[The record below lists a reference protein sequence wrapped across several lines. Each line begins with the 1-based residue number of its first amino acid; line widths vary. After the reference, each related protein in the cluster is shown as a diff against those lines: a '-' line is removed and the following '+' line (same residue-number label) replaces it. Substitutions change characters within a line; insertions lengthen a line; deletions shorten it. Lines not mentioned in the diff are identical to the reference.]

1 MYNLTIKKVLNSI
14 RPVIKNLEY
23 VRINNDAIERFIESL
38 KKDEFI
44 QSEYE
49 AADSELNSK
58 DQVDHI
64 ALTIVYNTLNFCY
77 WGNPKWTIID
87 KGKEFDG
94 SYGMTH
100 ALIRGINEG
109 FALLDPKYLSRLPEK
124 DLRQI
129 FRGNTDIPL
138 FEERLK
144 MLRSLGKTMQQ
155 KFAGNW
161 MKIIEAGN
169 FDAVGIVETLANSL
183 PDIFD
188 DKADYKGNTV
198 YFYKRAQLVPAFIG
212 NDLYKNGLV
221 NIQITNLSKLTAF
234 ADYKVPQILR
244 KYDLISYNKELAEKI
259 DAMVE
264 LPEGSKEE
272 IEIRAATIEAVERI
286 TNKAKERFP
295 QATPS
300 IIDGIIWFRG
310 QIKSPTD
317 KPYHR
322 TKTIWY

>member
-1 MYNLTIKKVLNSI
+1 MYNLTIKKVLDSI
-14 RPVIKNLEY
+14 RPIIKNLKY

-38 KKDEFI
+38 KKEEFN

-49 AADSELNSK
+49 AAGSELNSK
-58 DQVDHI
+58 DQLDHI

-77 WGNPKWTIID
+77 WGNPKWTITVKD
-87 KGKEFDG
+87 KEIDG
-94 SYGMTH
+94 SYAMTH
-100 ALIRGINEG
+100 ALIRGIEEG
-109 FALLDPKYLSRLPEK
+109 YALLDPKYLSRIPEK
-124 DLRQI
+124 DLREI

-138 FEERLK
+138 FKERLK
-144 MLRSLGKTMQQ
+144 MLRSLGKTTQK
-155 KFAGNW
+155 KFAGDW
-161 MKIIEAGN
+161 MKIIETGN
-169 FDAVGIVETLANSL
+169 FDAVGVVEVLAGSF

-188 DKADYKGNTV
+188 DKANYDNNII
-198 YFYKRAQLVPAFIG
+198 YFYKRAQLIPAYIG

-234 ADYKVPQILR
+234 ADYKVPQLLR
-244 KYDLISYNKELAEKI
+244 KYGLISYNKELAEKI

-272 IEIRAATIEAVERI
+272 IEIRAATIEVVERI